1 MIESPCVKI
10 CTYEPGSGRCSGC
23 GRTLDEIARWTQMSD
38 EERRR
43 IMAELPARLSKD
55 SRKNPRG

>member
-1 MIESPCVKI
+1 MSAIESPCVKI

-23 GRTLDEIARWTQMSD
+23 GRTLDEIARWSQMSG

-43 IMAELPARLSKD
+43 IMAELPARQS
-55 SRKNPRG
+55 KNPRG